1 MGIFDRF
8 KSHGRDKGPKMSDT
22 AEREINK
29 RTGDK
34 YTEQVDK
41 AQQQAE
47 DRMGMRRDDPDRP

>member
-8 KSHGRDKGPKMSDT
+8 KSHTRDKSPDMSDA

-34 YTEQVDK
+34 YTDQVDK

-47 DRMGMRRDDPDRP
+47 DRMRMHRDNPDRP